1 MKYKTLLLLMLGIS
15 SVAFSQLKPVVD
27 SVLMSDGRKL
37 AADIY
42 IPKGMSSGPVILI
55 QTPYNRQLMRL
66 TGLPM
71 GFGYQLDS
79 SPYIFVV
86 TDWRGFY
93 GSRNSAY
100 IGNPDRGTDGYSTV
114 EWLAGQNWCNG
125 KIGTWGPSA
134 LGKIQFQTAAKKPP
148 HLTCICPSVAAPQ
161 FAYSEYFPN
170 GALRT
175 EYVEQLD
182 QLGFGLTTTLMNHPY
197 YDNTWLFAEKTN
209 FYPDSIAVPA
219 FMVGGWY
226 DHNIELM
233 LQFFSA
239 MQNGNQA
246 VKGQHK
252 LLMGPWVHG
261 GHSTARVGTANQGEL
276 MYANAENKND
286 SLSRQFF
293 DYYLRGIQNKWTEK
307 VPVTYYNMGENK
319 WKTSNQWPV
328 SDIAL
333 QTLYFHKDGT
343 LSSNPPIGI
352 SDSLNYDYNPLDPS
366 PTIGGCTLRNDLD
379 QGPYD
384 QKAAVESR
392 NDVLVFS
399 TNVLAKP
406 INIKGSVK
414 VRLIVS
420 SDQLDTDFDIR
431 MTDVYPDG
439 KSMLI
444 NDATYRMRF
453 RVGWYENQSV
463 MMKQGEKYVV
473 LIDLPNTSI
482 SILPGHQLRII
493 VSSSNYPK
501 YNRNMNNGNDM
512 YPFNSV
518 DTVIN
523 QNTARNT
530 IYMSSNLQSYIQL
543 PVTYNTGIETLQA
556 QHRQLE
562 VYPNPVVSV
571 LNLQQKEGLDPNA
584 EYQIFNGSG
593 QILLMGSVNEG
604 QIDVSSLSSG
614 LYLIIVK
621 NESQTQAL
629 KFIKTD

>member
-1 MKYKTLLLLMLGIS
+1 MKSKIFIFFMLGFTS
-15 SVAFSQLKPVVD
+15 LAYSQLKPVVD
-27 SVLMSDGRKL
+27 SIPMSDGRKL

-71 GFGYQLDS
+71 GFGYQVDS
-79 SPYIFVV
+79 SPYIFVI

-100 IGNPDRGTDGYSTV
+100 VGNPDRGTDGFSTV
-114 EWLAGQNWCNG
+114 EWLAGQSWSNG

-161 FAYSEYFPN
+161 FAYKEYFPN
-170 GALRT
+170 GVLKT

-182 QLGFGLTTTLMNHPY
+182 QLGFGLTSTLMNHPY
-197 YDNTWLFAEKTN
+197 YDNTWLFAERTN
-209 FYPDSIAVPA
+209 FYPDSISVPA

-226 DHNIELM
+226 DHNIDLM

-239 MQNGNQA
+239 MQNGKQA
-246 VKGQHK
+246 VKDQHK

-261 GHSTARVGTANQGEL
+261 GHGTARVGTANQGEL
-276 MYANAENKND
+276 VYANAENKND
-286 SLSRQFF
+286 SLSREFF
-293 DYYLRGIQNKWTEK
+293 NYYLRGIQNKWNEK
-307 VPVTYYNMGENK
+307 APVTYYNMGENI
-319 WKTSNQWPV
+319 WKTSNRWPV
-328 SDIAL
+328 NDFAS

-352 SDSLNYDYNPLDPS
+352 SDSLNFDYNPLDPS
-366 PTIGGCTLRNDLD
+366 PTIGGCTLRNDLE

-384 QKAAVESR
+384 QKAEVESR

-399 TNVLAKP
+399 TNVLTKP
-406 INIKGSVK
+406 IHIKGVAV
-414 VRLIVS
+414 VRLVVS

-439 KSMLI
+439 RSMLI
-444 NDATYRMRF
+444 NDAAYRMRF
-453 RVGWYENQSV
+453 REGWYEDQSV
-463 MMKQGEKYVV
+463 MMKQGKKYVI
-473 LIDLPNTSI
+473 LIELPNTSI

-512 YPFNSV
+512 YPFNSL
-518 DTVIN
+518 DTIIN
-523 QNTARNT
+523 PNTVRNT
-530 IYMSSNLQSYIQL
+530 VYMNSKIQSQLFLQVS
-543 PVTYNTGIETLQA
+543 YNTDIESVVHKNNTF
-556 QHRQLE
+556 E

-571 LNLQQKEGLDPNA
+571 LNLQRKEGLNPNA

-593 QILLMGSVNEG
+593 QMMLSGRVEEG
-604 QIDVSSLSSG
+604 PIDVSSLRSG
-614 LYLIIVK
+614 LYVVVVR
-621 NESQTQAL
+621 NEGQAQAL